1 MESVAHMM
9 KLLVFGIT
17 GFIGFRAARQL
28 VGDGHEVYGFLRGK
42 SKVKLEGLA
51 GVVRGDLL
59 DPRSVEDAV
68 RTLKPEGVL
77 FAAGERYPSGRVD
90 SVYLE
95 LMQRSR
101 VEGTR
106 NALEAIVKLGLDT
119 CFVSV
124 SGALAY
130 KHHEA
135 YKGEIRAT
143 LSREVDEI
151 DGSTWFGDTLLKWEG
166 VIQSYVN
173 RGVNA
178 SILRLGAVYGWG
190 GVWKERFFEPMLRH
204 SRTFVPGNGKISV
217 SFVHVDD
224 VARAIS
230 YIYKR
235 CSPGEV
241 YNVVDDEPVELRVFL
256 EEAAKTFGA
265 PPPIYVPLILA
276 RISFGAAYKLIA
288 PSFTLSQAVSNEKIK
303 KLGFEFRYPTYR
315 EGLQQ
320 VKREAEREIQE
331 KQVAQT

>member
-1 MESVAHMM
+1 MM
-9 KLLVFGIT
+9 KILVMGVT
-17 GFIGFRAARQL
+17 GFIGSRAARQL
-28 VGDGHEVYGFLRGK
+28 VGDGHEVYGFLRSNGGA
-42 SKVKLEGLA
+42 KLEGLA
-51 GVVRGDLL
+51 GTVRGDLL
-59 DPRSVEDAV
+59 DPRSVEEAINTV
-68 RTLKPEGVL
+68 KPEGVL
-77 FAAGERYPSGRVD
+77 FAAGERYPSGRVGK
-90 SVYLE
+90 SYLE
-95 LMQRSR
+95 LMQKSR
-101 VEGTR
+101 VEGSR
-106 NALEAIVKLGLDT
+106 NTLEAIVKLGLDT

-130 KHHEA
+130 KRHEA
-135 YKGEIRAT
+135 YKGEIRAS
-143 LSREVDEI
+143 LSREIDEI

-173 RGVNA
+173 KGVNA

-190 GVWKERFFEPMLRH
+190 GVWRERFFEPMLHH
-204 SRTFVPGNGKISV
+204 SRTFVPGNGRISV

-265 PPPIYVPLILA
+265 PLPLYVPLILA
-276 RISFGAAYKLIA
+276 RIRFGAAYRLIA

-320 VKREAEREIQE
+320 VKKEAEKEVGADREIQE
-331 KQVAQT
+331 KQAVQA